1 MRTCALLLLLSLLL
15 CGLPACGNTQQTPT
29 TEVVVFA
36 AASLTQPLT
45 RLGKDYMAEHPHVT
59 LRFNFDSSGTLLTQ
73 IREGAVCD
81 LFLSAGQKQMD
92 ALDSSE
98 TDQMIRRET
107 RTYLLENT
115 VVLAVPPG
123 NPGNIHSF
131 SQLKER
137 LEQGDLL
144 LAMGGG
150 DTPVGQY
157 GEQVLAAL
165 GLSGKQLEHSG
176 CVTYGSNVKEM
187 VVQLSE
193 GTVDCGLIYAT
204 DALAAG
210 LTVADTADAEMC
222 GRVVYPAAL
231 LTDAPQPEGA
241 QDFLDY
247 IAGEAGAEAFAAA
260 GFLPL

>member
-1 MRTCALLLLLSLLL
+1 
-15 CGLPACGNTQQTPT
+15 
-29 TEVVVFA
+29 
-36 AASLTQPLT
+36 
-45 RLGKDYMAEHPHVT
+45 
-59 LRFNFDSSGTLLTQ
+59 
-73 IREGAVCD
+73 
-81 LFLSAGQKQMD
+81 
-92 ALDSSE
+92 
-98 TDQMIRRET
+98 MIRRET
-107 RTYLLENT
+107 RIDLLENT

-165 GLSGKQLEHSG
+165 GLSGEQLEHNG
-176 CVTYGSNVKEM
+176 CVTYGSNAKEL

-193 GTVDCGLIYAT
+193 GTVDCGLVYAT

-210 LTVADTADAEMC
+210 LAVVDTAAAGMC
-222 GRVVYPAAL
+222 SRPIYPAAL
-231 LTDAPQPEGA
+231 LTDAPQHEAA

-247 IAGEAGAEAFAAA
+247 IAGEAGDVVFAAA